1 MDRRSFL
8 KTTASAG
15 AVVAGSGLAA
25 PAIAQGAKVLKFVPQ
40 ANLANFDPM

>member
-15 AVVAGSGLAA
+15 ALGAVGGLAA
-25 PAIAQGAKVLKFVPQ
+25 PAIAQGAPRS
-40 ANLANFDPM
+40 